1 MPKNEGDSMLKK
13 VIDHYCQW
21 ISYLLA
27 VIMVLMV
34 VLVFGNVFMRYA
46 LNSGFTISEELSR
59 WLFVWMTFLGAVVA
73 LRDNGHLGTDMLVGR
88 LNPTGKKICMGL
100 SLLLML
106 FCDWLI
112 FKGSYEQAKVN
123 LDSTSA
129 VMEVS
134 MAWVSTAG
142 VVFAVLAAPIL
153 LGDLWRLLSGQIDD
167 EHLMMIQESEE
178 APHGDAHSSTQATK

>member
-1 MPKNEGDSMLKK
+1 MLKK
-13 VIDHYCQW
+13 FIDHYCQW

-34 VLVFGNVFMRYA
+34 ILVFGNVFMRYA

-88 LNPTGKKICMGL
+88 LSATGKKICMGV
-100 SLLLML
+100 SLLLMM
-106 FCDWLI
+106 FCNWLI
-112 FKGSYEQAKVN
+112 FKGSYEQARVN

-134 MAWVSTAG
+134 MAWVSAAG
-142 VVFAVLAAPIL
+142 VVFAILAAPIL
-153 LGDLWRLLSGQIDD
+153 LGDFWRLISGQIDND
-167 EHLMMIQESEE
+167 HLMMIQESEE
-178 APHGDAHSSTQATK
+178 APHADAGSARSKN

>member
-1 MPKNEGDSMLKK
+1 MLKK

-34 VLVFGNVFMRYA
+34 ILVFGNVFMRYA

-88 LNPTGKKICMGL
+88 LSATGKKICMGV
-100 SLLLML
+100 SLLLMM
-106 FCDWLI
+106 FCNWLI
-112 FKGSYEQAKVN
+112 FKGSYEQARVN

-134 MAWVSTAG
+134 MAWVSAAG
-142 VVFAVLAAPIL
+142 VVFAILAAPIL
-153 LGDLWRLLSGQIDD
+153 LGDFWRLISGQIDND
-167 EHLMMIQESEE
+167 HLMMIQESEE
-178 APHGDAHSSTQATK
+178 APHADAGSARSKN

>member
-1 MPKNEGDSMLKK
+1 MLKK
-13 VIDHYCQW
+13 LIDQYCKL

-27 VIMVLMV
+27 VIMLAMV

-88 LNPTGKKICMGL
+88 LGPKGKKICMAL

-112 FKGSYEQAKVN
+112 FKGSYDQAKVN

-134 MAWVSTAG
+134 MAWVSASG

-153 LGDLWRLLSGQIDD
+153 LGDLWRLLSGQIADD
-167 EHLMMIQESEE
+167 QLMMIKESEE
-178 APHGDAHSSTQATK
+178 VPHGDAGDAAKAAH

>member
-1 MPKNEGDSMLKK
+1 MLKK
-13 VIDHYCQW
+13 IIDQYCKL

-27 VIMVLMV
+27 LIMVAMV

-88 LNPTGKKICMGL
+88 LGPQGKKICMGL

-112 FKGSYEQAKVN
+112 FKGSYDQMLVN

-134 MAWVSTAG
+134 MAWVSVAG

-153 LGDLWRLLSGQIDD
+153 LGDLWRLLSGQMGDD
-167 EHLMMIQESEE
+167 DLMLMKESEE
-178 APHGDAHSSTQATK
+178 AAHGDAAATK